1 MKKKIHNAIKTMSKV
16 ALLGKKKKKEANE
29 LIKKNALFTFR
40 QNHHVSPNLA
50 KWIGIELTITY

>member
-16 ALLGKKKKKEANE
+16 ALLGKKKEANE

>member
-1 MKKKIHNAIKTMSKV
+1 MSKV
-16 ALLGKKKKKEANE
+16 ALLGKKKEANE

-40 QNHHVSPNLA
+40 LNHHISPNLA